1 MIDAPFAATS
11 VARYATPNKPTTMLS
26 SGLYSSH
33 SPGRSGASFG
43 TTIVSYVTPMSA
55 MLRAWLSAGAE

>member
-1 MIDAPFAATS
+1 MTDAPFDATS
-11 VARYATPNKPTTMLS
+11 VTRYARPNRPMTMLS

-43 TTIVSYVTPMSA
+43 MTTAAYVTPMSA
-55 MLRAWLSAGAE
+55 MLRAWRSAGAE